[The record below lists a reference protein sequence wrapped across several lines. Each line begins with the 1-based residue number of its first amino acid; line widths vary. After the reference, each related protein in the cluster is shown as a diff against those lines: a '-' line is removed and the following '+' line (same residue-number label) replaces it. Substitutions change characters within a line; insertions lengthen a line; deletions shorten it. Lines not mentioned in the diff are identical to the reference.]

1 LLSKSTIVVIDDD
14 NDIVSL
20 FKEAL
25 EMSGYSVTAFTDPI
39 KAFNYIKLKPKEY
52 ELVLSDYKMP
62 SINGLELCTK
72 LIEINPMIK
81 VILMTAF
88 INFEFD
94 TPHFTCLNKP
104 ISIARLLQTV
114 KDSLTQ
120 ENTYANT
127 MRKIKRKHNVIYNVK
142 LPTF

>member
-1 LLSKSTIVVIDDD
+1 MLYKSTIAIIDDD

-25 EMSGYSVTAFTDPI
+25 EMSGYNVTTFTDPI
-39 KAFNYIKLKPKEY
+39 KAFNHIKQKPKEY

-62 SINGLELCTK
+62 SMNGLELCIK
-72 LIEINPMIK
+72 LIEFNPMIK

-94 TPHFTCLNKP
+94 IPNFTCLIKP

-114 KDSLTQ
+114 KDSLAQ
-120 ENTYANT
+120 EHTYANT
-127 MRKIKRKHNVIYNVK
+127 IRKIKRKHNVIYN
-142 LPTF
+142 F

>member
-1 LLSKSTIVVIDDD
+1 MLYNSTIAVIDND

-25 EMSGYSVTAFTDPI
+25 ELSGYNVTAFTDPI
-39 KAFNYIKLKPKEY
+39 KAFNHIKQQPKEY

-62 SINGLELCTK
+62 SMNGLELCIK
-72 LIEINPMIK
+72 LIEFNPMIK

-94 TPHFTCLNKP
+94 IPNFTCLIKP

-114 KDSLTQ
+114 KDSLAQ

-127 MRKIKRKHNVIYNVK
+127 IRKIKRKHNVIYN
-142 LPTF
+142 F

>member
-1 LLSKSTIVVIDDD
+1 MLYNSTIAIIDND

-25 EMSGYSVTAFTDPI
+25 EMSGYNVTAFTDPI
-39 KAFNYIKLKPKEY
+39 KAFNHIKQQPKEY

-62 SINGLELCTK
+62 SMNGLELCIK
-72 LIEINPMIK
+72 LIEFNPMIK

-94 TPHFTCLNKP
+94 IPNFTCLIKP

-114 KDSLTQ
+114 KDSLAQ

-127 MRKIKRKHNVIYNVK
+127 IRKIKRKHNVIYN
-142 LPTF
+142 F

>member
-1 LLSKSTIVVIDDD
+1 MLYKSTIAIIDDD

-25 EMSGYSVTAFTDPI
+25 EMSGYNVTAFTDPI
-39 KAFNYIKLKPKEY
+39 KAFNHIKQKPKEY

-62 SINGLELCTK
+62 SMNGLELCIK
-72 LIEINPMIK
+72 LIEFNPMIK

-94 TPHFTCLNKP
+94 IPNFTCLIKP

-114 KDSLTQ
+114 KDSLAQ

-127 MRKIKRKHNVIYNVK
+127 MRKIKRKHNVIYN
-142 LPTF
+142 F

>member
-1 LLSKSTIVVIDDD
+1 MLYNSTIAVIDND
-14 NDIVSL
+14 NDIISL

-25 EMSGYSVTAFTDPI
+25 EMSGYNVTAFTDPI
-39 KAFNYIKLKPKEY
+39 KAFNHIKQQPKEY

-62 SINGLELCTK
+62 SMNGLELCIK
-72 LIEINPMIK
+72 LIEFNPMIK

-94 TPHFTCLNKP
+94 IPNFTCLIKP

-114 KDSLTQ
+114 KDSLAQ

-127 MRKIKRKHNVIYNVK
+127 IRKIKRKHNVIYN
-142 LPTF
+142 F

>member
-1 LLSKSTIVVIDDD
+1 MLYNSTIAVIDND

-25 EMSGYSVTAFTDPI
+25 EMSGYNVTAFTDPI
-39 KAFNYIKLKPKEY
+39 KAFNHIKQQPKEY

-62 SINGLELCTK
+62 SMNGLELCIK
-72 LIEINPMIK
+72 LIEFNPMIK

-94 TPHFTCLNKP
+94 IPNFTCLIKP

-114 KDSLTQ
+114 KDSLAQ

-127 MRKIKRKHNVIYNVK
+127 IRKIKRKYNVIYN
-142 LPTF
+142 F

>member
-1 LLSKSTIVVIDDD
+1 MLYKSTIAIIDDD

-25 EMSGYSVTAFTDPI
+25 EMSGYNVTTFTDPI
-39 KAFNYIKLKPKEY
+39 KAFNHIKQKPKEY

-62 SINGLELCTK
+62 SMNGLELCIK
-72 LIEINPMIK
+72 LIEFNPMIK

-94 TPHFTCLNKP
+94 IPNFTCLIKP

-114 KDSLTQ
+114 KDSLAQ
-120 ENTYANT
+120 EKTYANT
-127 MRKIKRKHNVIYNVK
+127 IRKIKRKHNVIYN
-142 LPTF
+142 F

>member
-1 LLSKSTIVVIDDD
+1 MLYNSTISVIDND

-25 EMSGYSVTAFTDPI
+25 EMSGYNVTAFTDPI
-39 KAFNYIKLKPKEY
+39 KAFNHIKQQPKEY

-62 SINGLELCTK
+62 SMNGLELCIK
-72 LIEINPMIK
+72 LIEFNPMIK

-94 TPHFTCLNKP
+94 IPNFTCLIKP

-114 KDSLTQ
+114 KDSLAQ

-127 MRKIKRKHNVIYNVK
+127 IRKIKRKHNVIYN
-142 LPTF
+142 F

>member
-1 LLSKSTIVVIDDD
+1 MLYKSTIAIIDDD

-25 EMSGYSVTAFTDPI
+25 EMSGYNVTTFTDPI
-39 KAFNYIKLKPKEY
+39 KAFNHIKQKPKEY

-62 SINGLELCTK
+62 SMNGLELCIK
-72 LIEINPMIK
+72 LIEFNPMIK

-94 TPHFTCLNKP
+94 IPNFTCLIKP

-114 KDSLTQ
+114 KDSLAQ

-127 MRKIKRKHNVIYNVK
+127 IRKIKRKHNVIYN
-142 LPTF
+142 F